1 MNQNDTY
8 GQPKKAS
15 GIALAFTGTAAAS
28 AAISSCSCVRL
39 LTTSD
44 CFIEI
49 TELGTLATTAGMYLP
64 AYQAEYL
71 YIPPN
76 GKVSA
81 IQVSA
86 AGTLYITPFIS

>member
-1 MNQNDTY
+1 MILTDSQNQRAVLLWHSPELRKCLRIPT
-8 GQPKKAS
+8 
-15 GIALAFTGTAAAS
+15 
-28 AAISSCSCVRL
+28 CSCVRL

-49 TELGTLATTAGMYLP
+49 TELGTLATTTGMYLP
-64 AYQAEYL
+64 AFQAEYL